1 MELKI
6 KKTMKGTYSVPSFSM
21 KELRKLNALKNHS
34 RKWSLAKDESRL
46 FLEYILGL
54 DCAPAKF

>member
-6 KKTMKGTYSVPSFSM
+6 KKTMKGTYSIPSFSM
-21 KELRKLNALKNHS
+21 KELRKLSAPSNHS

-46 FLEYILGL
+46 FLE
-54 DCAPAKF
+54 